1 MDCLRYLCM
10 LLIVALPL
18 YAGAALP
25 PPREAVL
32 DNGLKVIVYTD
43 TRARVVVSQMWYR
56 VGSSY
61 EAPGQTGISH
71 ALEHMMFKGSSKLAP
86 GESSRILRELGAEE
100 NAFTSEDYT
109 AFYQVLASS
118 RLEVA
123 LEMEADRMATL
134 ALPPE
139 EFAKEIEVIKEERRL
154 RTDDNPSALAYERF
168 KALAFPASG
177 YHTPVIGWMDD
188 IERLN
193 VQDLRHWYQ
202 NWYAPNNATLV
213 VAGDIWMDKLL
224 PLVKRYFGHIPRREL
239 PPIKKP
245 LELAEP
251 GERQATLYLR
261 TELPS
266 LLLGFNVPSLGS
278 SDNYDD
284 RKTVDLL
291 RVIAALLDGSD
302 SARLTSELVRG
313 SELVAGAGAW
323 YDPFKRGDSLF
334 VLSATPNLAKGKTL
348 EEVEEA
354 LWQQLERLKR
364 EPISEQELI
373 RAQTKF
379 EADRIYARDS
389 ISNQASLIGRLD
401 ASYLPWKLSDSD
413 KPFSFCCYFKDHAEA
428 IQQTAQRFFVRERS
442 TTVRVL
448 PESTRPQVEE
458 KAHD

>member
-1 MDCLRYLCM
+1 MDCLRYLCV
-10 LLIVALPL
+10 LLLALPL
-18 YAGAALP
+18 FAQAAIQ

-32 DNGLKVIVYTD
+32 DNGLRVIVYRD
-43 TRARVVVSQMWYR
+43 NRAPVVVSQMWYR

-71 ALEHMMFKGSSKLAP
+71 ALEHMMFKGSRKLAP

-100 NAFTSEDYT
+100 NAFTGEDYT
-109 AFYQVLASS
+109 AFYQVLARD

-134 ALPPE
+134 ALPPA
-139 EFAKEIEVIKEERRL
+139 EFAKELEVIKEERRL

-188 IERLN
+188 IERLK
-193 VQDLRHWYQ
+193 VEDLRRWYQ

-213 VAGDIWMDKLL
+213 VAGDIWLGDLL
-224 PLVKRYFGHIPRREL
+224 PLVKRHFGHIPRREL
-239 PPIKKP
+239 PPIKTPK
-245 LELAEP
+245 ELAEA

-266 LLLGFNVPSLGS
+266 LLLGFNVPSLATAGS
-278 SDNYDD
+278 EV
-284 RKTVDLL
+284 KQEIAAL

-302 SARLTSELVRG
+302 SARINSELLRG

-348 EEVEEA
+348 EEVENA
-354 LWQQLERLKR
+354 LWQQLERFKT
-364 EPISEQELI
+364 EPVTEEELD
-373 RAQTKF
+373 RARVKF
-379 EADRIYARDS
+379 HAERTYASDS
-389 ISNQASLIGRLD
+389 ISSQASLIGRLT
-401 ASYLPWKLSDSD
+401 AAGLPWEEIIRHDA
-413 KPFSFCCYFKDHAEA
+413 PFSLSCCYYKDNAEL
-428 IQQTAQRFFVRERS
+428 IQKAAQRFFTRERS
-442 TTVRVL
+442 TTVRIL
-448 PESTRPQVEE
+448 PAASKEL
-458 KAHD
+458 AHD